1 MVLFAFKKNKNV
13 IDIQSLSCLYSEP
26 CQTSKMEHW
35 LEIFI
40 GLQAYTSHWK
50 FVIKSD
56 KAKRALYMK
65 QMKLQEVATEK

>member
-40 GLQAYTSHWK
+40 GLQAYTSH
-50 FVIKSD
+50 
-56 KAKRALYMK
+56 
-65 QMKLQEVATEK
+65 